1 MRQGRRISATQTN
14 KGILRE
20 RRICQGRTWPRN
32 WRRRSRSRRRNA
44 RRAASSHSRSR
55 GNPCQI
61 ATPAAVSETKP
72 EQNQQLRGLHGD
84 HSRHWRNSKNFSC
97 NIIGFTIRS
106 GSYLISRMLSWR
118 LRSCGSGKC
127 VQRKKKPRKRRT
139 RESVKREVVIATE
152 KHKCWE
158 GLFLFFFFFQL
169 IVFTTFCIAPVPREI
184 F

>member
-118 LRSCGSGKC
+118 LWSCCSGKC
-127 VQRKKKPRKRRT
+127 VQRKK
-139 RESVKREVVIATE
+139 TE
-152 KHKCWE
+152 EGKCEEGGCNCNGKIHRCWE
-158 GLFLFFFFFQL
+158 GLFLFLFL
-169 IVFTTFCIAPVPREI
+169 IYSSCSSWDLLI
-184 F
+184 